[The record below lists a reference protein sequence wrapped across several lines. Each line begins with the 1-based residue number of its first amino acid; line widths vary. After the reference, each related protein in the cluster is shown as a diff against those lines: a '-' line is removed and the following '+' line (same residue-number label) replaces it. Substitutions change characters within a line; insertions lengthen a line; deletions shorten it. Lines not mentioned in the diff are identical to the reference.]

1 MDNADRIIEIPRFYG
16 SLAGML
22 KKFDKYARQDAFK
35 GTDAESFEA
44 WRAKSRETL
53 KERLGLHRMEDCP
66 LEPVTEERIVL
77 DGGIVR
83 EKVII
88 QVEPETY
95 MPMYI
100 LIPAPESMVRASGA
114 QSAEGRDGCRTEGGA
129 IAGTGKPRCFLAL
142 PGHQGAGKYSVA
154 GCYDIPAVMDKINFY
169 NYDYGMQLAKR
180 GYVALCPESRGF
192 GERRDEKMQTPGDE
206 KAFMTSSCFHLAHM
220 AEPIGET
227 VAGMC
232 TWDAMRLIDYV
243 YERGEWDTDSLG
255 AVGFSGGGM
264 QVLWLSALDDRI
276 KQCIIS
282 GYLYGYKDALMI
294 LNGNCN
300 CNYVPHLWEH
310 FDMGDIASLIAPR
323 PLAVQS
329 CRDDHLNGPR
339 GLENVYEQ
347 MEVVR
352 AAYRLYGEERYP
364 IHDIREGGHCWH
376 EEVLDVAL
384 ATLQEGVGRASG

>member
-1 MDNADRIIEIPRFYG
+1 MGNNTENNDRIIKIQKYYS
-16 SLAGML
+16 SLPGML
-22 KKFDKYARQDAFK
+22 QKFDRYARKDAFA
-35 GTDAESFEA
+35 GDSLREFEV
-44 WRAKSRETL
+44 WRRKTHETL
-53 KERLGLHRMEDCP
+53 WELLGMKYMEDCP
-66 LEPVTEERIVL
+66 LEPRVEERVTL
-77 DGGIVR
+77 ENSIVR
-83 EKVII
+83 EKVVI
-88 QVEPETY
+88 QVEPDTW

-100 LIPAPESMVRASGA
+100 LIPPKDGNGK
-114 QSAEGRDGCRTEGGA
+114 QS
-129 IAGTGKPRCFLAL
+129 CFLAL

-154 GCYDIPAVMDKINFY
+154 GCYEIPAVMDKIRFY

-180 GYVALCPESRGF
+180 GYVALCPDCRGF
-192 GERRDEKMQTPGDE
+192 GERRDEKMQIPGNE
-206 KAFMTSSCFHLAHM
+206 KAFLTSSCFHLAHM
-220 AEPIGET
+220 AEGIGET

-243 YERGEWDTDSLG
+243 YERGEWDTDTLG

-264 QVLWLSALDDRI
+264 QVLWLSALDERV

-323 PLAVQS
+323 PVAFQS
-329 CRDDHLNGPR
+329 CRADHLNGPR

-347 MEVVR
+347 LEIVR
-352 AAYRLYGEERYP
+352 AAYALYGVDAYP

-376 EEVLDVAL
+376 EEVLEQLPAL
-384 ATLQEGVGRASG
+384 RAGVR

>member
-1 MDNADRIIEIPRFYG
+1 MENTNTLDRIIEIPKFYG

-22 KKFDKYARQDAFK
+22 KKFDKYARQDAFA
-35 GTDAESFEA
+35 GSGLEEFES
-44 WRAKSRETL
+44 WRAQSRKTL
-53 KERLGLHRMEDCP
+53 WELLGLHRMEDCP
-66 LEPVTEERIVL
+66 LEPVTEERITL

-100 LIPAPESMVRASGA
+100 LIPTRETMVRADSGM
-114 QSAEGRDGCRTEGGA
+114 
-129 IAGTGKPRCFLAL
+129 PRCFLAL

-154 GCYDIPAVMDKINFY
+154 GCYDIPAVKDKIEFF

-180 GYVALCPESRGF
+180 GYVALCPDCRGF
-192 GERRDEKMQTPGDE
+192 GERRDEYMRGLDE
-206 KAFMTSSCFHLAHM
+206 KNFLTSSCFHLAHM
-220 AEPIGET
+220 AEPMGET

-264 QVLWLSALDDRI
+264 QVYWLAAMDERI

-282 GYLYGYKDALMI
+282 GYLYGYKDSLMI

-300 CNYVPHLWEH
+300 CNYVPRLWEH
-310 FDMGDIASLIAPR
+310 FDMGDVASLIAPR

-347 MEVVR
+347 MEIVK
-352 AAYRLYGEERYP
+352 AAYRLFGEESYP

-384 ATLQEGVGRASG
+384 SALQKGVERQKG

>member
-1 MDNADRIIEIPRFYG
+1 MDRIIEIPKFYG

-22 KKFDKYARQDAFK
+22 KKFDKYARQDAFV
-35 GTDAESFEA
+35 GDNAEDFES
-44 WRAKSRETL
+44 WRKKSRETL
-53 KERLGLHRMEDCP
+53 WELLGLHRMEDCP
-66 LEPVTEERIVL
+66 LEPVTEERITL
-77 DGGIVR
+77 EDGMIR

-100 LIPAPESMVRASGA
+100 LIPPEGKIKR
-114 QSAEGRDGCRTEGGA
+114 EGRSGE
-129 IAGTGKPRCFLAL
+129 GKPLCMLAL

-154 GCYDIPAVMDKINFY
+154 GCYDIPAVKEKIDFFH
-169 NYDYGMQLAKR
+169 YDYGMQLAKR
-180 GYVALCPESRGF
+180 GYVALCPDCRGF
-192 GERRDEKMQTPGDE
+192 GERRDEKMQIPGDE
-206 KAFMTSSCFHLAHM
+206 KAFLTSSCFHLAHM

-243 YERGEWDTDSLG
+243 YERGEWDTEKLC

-276 KQCIIS
+276 RRCIIS

-323 PLAVQS
+323 PLAIQS

-339 GLENVYEQ
+339 GLQNVYEQ
-347 MEVVR
+347 VDIVR
-352 AAYRLYGEERYP
+352 AAYGLYGAENYP

-376 EEVLDVAL
+376 EEVLDTAL
-384 ATLQEGVGRASG
+384 PLL

>member
-1 MDNADRIIEIPRFYG
+1 MERIIEIPKFYG
-16 SLAGML
+16 SLSGML
-22 KKFDKYARQDAFK
+22 KKFDKYARKDFFA
-35 GTDAESFEA
+35 GNTVEEFEG
-44 WRAKSRETL
+44 WREQTRETL
-53 KERLGLHRMEDCP
+53 WDLLGLHRMEDCP
-66 LEPVTEERIVL
+66 LEPVLEERITL
-77 DGGIVR
+77 DGGIIR

-100 LIPAPESMVRASGA
+100 LIPPEAARA
-114 QSAEGRDGCRTEGGA
+114 QSTMEKSE
-129 IAGTGKPRCFLAL
+129 KPRCVLAL
-142 PGHQGAGKYSVA
+142 PGHQGGGKYSVA
-154 GCYDIPAVMDKINFY
+154 GCYDIPAVKEKIDFFH
-169 NYDYGMQLAKR
+169 YDYGMQLAKL
-180 GYVALCPESRGF
+180 GYVALCPDCRGF

-206 KAFMTSSCFHLAHM
+206 KAFLTSSCFHLAHM

-243 YERGEWDTDSLG
+243 YERGEWDTDRLG

-264 QVLWLSALDDRI
+264 QTLWLAALDERV
-276 KQCIIS
+276 KYCIIS
-282 GYLYGYKDALMI
+282 GYLYGYKDSLMI

-310 FDMGDIASLIAPR
+310 YDMGDIASLIAPR

-339 GLENVYEQ
+339 GMENVYEQ
-347 MEVVR
+347 LEIVR
-352 AAYRLYGEERYP
+352 EAYKLYGREAYP

-376 EEVLDVAL
+376 EEILDTAL
-384 ATLQEGVGRASG
+384 PRLRDDAGSSPVC